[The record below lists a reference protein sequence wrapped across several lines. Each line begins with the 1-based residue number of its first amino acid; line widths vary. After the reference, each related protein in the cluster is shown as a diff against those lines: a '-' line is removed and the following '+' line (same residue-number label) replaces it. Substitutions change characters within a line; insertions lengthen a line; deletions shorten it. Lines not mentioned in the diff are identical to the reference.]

1 MKNYNELREIIN
13 KYNFKDYNYIKN
25 FNINKETAL
34 SLILLMEKTNYPIP
48 EFCVA
53 EDGEIE
59 FDWITEEKEAI
70 LTISIP
76 NRYSVSL
83 KELKSGKYISE
94 SYNLSDNISQLL
106 TNYIMLM

>member
-1 MKNYNELREIIN
+1 MKNYSELREIIN
-13 KYNFKDYNYIKN
+13 KYNFKDCNYIQN
-25 FNINKETAL
+25 FNINKKTAL
-34 SLILLMEKTNYPIP
+34 SLILLMEQKNYPIP

-70 LTISIP
+70 LTISIK
-76 NRYSVSL
+76 NRYSIL
-83 KELKSGKYISE
+83 LRQKSGKYISE
-94 SYNLSDNISQLL
+94 SYNLSEEISQLL

>member
-1 MKNYNELREIIN
+1 MKNYNKLKKAIN
-13 KYNFKDYNYIKN
+13 KYNFKNYNYTQN

-70 LTISIP
+70 LTISVK
-76 NRYSVSL
+76 NRYSIL
-83 KELKSGKYISE
+83 LRQKSGKYISE
-94 SYNLSDNISQLL
+94 SYNLSEEISQLL

>member
-1 MKNYNELREIIN
+1 MKNYNKLKKAIN
-13 KYNFKDYNYIKN
+13 KYNFKNYNYVKN
-25 FNINKETAL
+25 FDINKITAL
-34 SLILLMEKTNYPIP
+34 SLILLMEQKNYPIP

-70 LTISIP
+70 LTISIK
-76 NRYSVSL
+76 NRYSIL
-83 KELKSGKYISE
+83 LRQKSGKYISE
-94 SYNLSDNISQLL
+94 SYNLSEEISQLL

>member
-1 MKNYNELREIIN
+1 MKNYNELRVIIKN
-13 KYNFKDYNYIKN
+13 YNFKYYNYIQN

-48 EFCVA
+48 EFCIA

-59 FDWITEEKEAI
+59 FDWIINDKEAI
-70 LTISIP
+70 LSVSIE
-76 NRYSVSL
+76 NRYTILL
-83 KELKSGKYISE
+83 KQKSGKFISE
-94 SYNLSDNISQLL
+94 SYNLSEEISQKL